1 MNFNTL
7 TNNCGPFFNEWSE
20 FLSYFSGISSPIF
33 SLHIYHVGSSTGIL
47 CHRPVSIGIF
57 KLEVLNFVFK
67 WNFYQIFLQ
76 IKIVLE

>member
-1 MNFNTL
+1 
-7 TNNCGPFFNEWSE
+7 
-20 FLSYFSGISSPIF
+20 
-33 SLHIYHVGSSTGIL
+33 LHIYHVGSSTGIL